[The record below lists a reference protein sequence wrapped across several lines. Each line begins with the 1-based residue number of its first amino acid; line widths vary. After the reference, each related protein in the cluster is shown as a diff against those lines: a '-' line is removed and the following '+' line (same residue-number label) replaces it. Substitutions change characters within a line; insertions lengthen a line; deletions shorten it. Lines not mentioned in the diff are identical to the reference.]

1 VCRQPRAVAKGGVGW
16 GHVSEQEIQQR
27 ILLACSKGPSRLW
40 RNNVALAWTG
50 QAQQIKQRGQV
61 VVSPG
66 DVVIR
71 NARPLHAGLC
81 RGSADLIGLS
91 SVTVTPD
98 MIGQR
103 LAVFAAVE
111 VKSATGRATPE
122 QLAFID
128 VVQQMGGF
136 AGVARSVDDAR
147 GILLF

>member
-1 VCRQPRAVAKGGVGW
+1 VAKGGVGW
-16 GHVSEQEIQQR
+16 GVVSEQEIQQR

-50 QAQQIKQRGQV
+50 QAQQIKQRAQV

-81 RGSADLIGLS
+81 RGSADLIGLRS
-91 SVTVTPD
+91 ITIGPEHV
-98 MIGQR
+98 GQR

-111 VKSATGRATPE
+111 VKSATGRPTPE

-128 VVQQMGGF
+128 VVQQMGGL
-136 AGVARSVDDAR
+136 AGVARSVSEATA
-147 GILLF
+147 ILHLP